1 MVTLSIRN
9 SKPGAMN
16 FRNKPKETHKIISSP
31 NVSSKVTRYQEGS
44 PFNQG
49 QKGPIKGEQEVR
61 LHPVSART
69 SSAFPP
75 SLLEL
80 LCHRLQSLY

>member
-44 PFNQG
+44 PFNQAFNQG

-61 LHPVSART
+61 RT

-80 LCHRLQSLY
+80 LCHRLQALY